1 MLAEGRLV
9 AISPYYNDAIASC
22 AGLLAAR
29 PDSTVLTVYS
39 GQPLSPRPANQTDCR
54 CSLQDG
60 RQALLARREL
70 SAQALTLLGA
80 QGVQMD
86 LLDEPYL
93 GSGDTG
99 RLTGALAAALSTLRP
114 RVIVVPL
121 GLCHSAHVRVCD
133 AALAIRALFWRVA
146 WLAYEEASDRGRP
159 GAVQERLAALLRR
172 QISATPLALDEAGD
186 TRARQRAIAACASL
200 AEAPETAPG
209 QIAGEASGERYWR
222 LAWQR
227 DVER

>member
-22 AGLLAAR
+22 AGLLATR

-39 GQPLSPRPANQTDCR
+39 GLPLAPCPAIHEDR
-54 CSLQDG
+54 RGGLRDG

-70 SAQALTLLGA
+70 SAQALSLLGA

-86 LLDEPYL
+86 LLDEPDL
-93 GSGDTG
+93 ASGDTG

-114 RVIVVPL
+114 RTVLVPL
-121 GLCHSAHVRVCD
+121 GLCHCAHVRVCD

-172 QISATPLALDEAGD
+172 RISATPLALAETDDA
-186 TRARQRAIAACASL
+186 RARQRAMAACASL
-200 AEAPETAPG
+200 AKAPEAERIPAAG
-209 QIAGEASGERYWR
+209 QAGAERYWR

-227 DVER
+227 DLER